1 MNSSLLYE
9 IYLYVANKERKTAAV
24 KRQSYEE
31 ASLLRDIERELSIN
45 IANILY
51 YPYKSTHEVEKQIDK
66 YLIENYKISI
76 SSVTSKQL
84 LREINLKEIFE
95 NEWKR

>member
-1 MNSSLLYE
+1 MNNNLIYE
-9 IYLYVANKERKTAAV
+9 IYLYMDNKEKKREAI

-51 YPYKSTHEVEKQIDK
+51 HPYKSTWEVEKQIDK

-95 NEWKR
+95 NE